1 MRAGLV
7 EEGSTVIVDALSG
20 ITGAGKKATE
30 RTHFCFANES
40 VEAYGVGT
48 HRHTPEISQILGLA
62 PGKLVFTPH
71 LVPMNRGL
79 LSTVKLPLAKG
90 AAAPDP
96 EELAAI
102 QQRFYANSPLV
113 EALPAGSLPKTAS
126 VAGTARAQ
134 VGVAYHAE
142 ARMII
147 AIGAIDNLGK
157 GAAGQAVQCAN
168 IIFGL
173 DQTEG
178 LTSLAVGV

>member
-1 MRAGLV
+1 MNTIPAALAL
-7 EEGSTVIVDALSG
+7 TVAL
-20 ITGAGKKATE
+20 
-30 RTHFCFANES
+30 
-40 VEAYGVGT
+40 
-48 HRHTPEISQILGLA
+48 
-62 PGKLVFTPH
+62 
-71 LVPMNRGL
+71 
-79 LSTVKLPLAKG
+79 
-90 AAAPDP
+90 AAPVAAITP
-96 EELAAI
+96 KRLAAI
-102 QQRFYANSPLV
+102 QQRFYAESPLV
-113 EALPAGSLPKTAS
+113 EALPAGKLPKTAS

-142 ARMII
+142 ARTII